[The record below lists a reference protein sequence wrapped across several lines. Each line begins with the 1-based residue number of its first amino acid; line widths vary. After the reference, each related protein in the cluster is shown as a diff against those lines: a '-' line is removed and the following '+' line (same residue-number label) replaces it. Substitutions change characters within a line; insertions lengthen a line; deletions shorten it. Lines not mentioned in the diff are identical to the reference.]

1 MDFFF
6 LFKSGFLK
14 IILNF
19 FYIYLLLKKLVNEK
33 YFSVKE
39 NLVWFSEKYFPFILG
54 GRNFPKILKNLEM
67 SYYLLIISTL
77 ILKLLI
83 IIIYIYIIYIY
94 IYIILNIYF
103 SISFFRI

>member
-33 YFSVKE
+33 YFSIKE

-83 IIIYIYIIYIY
+83 IIIIYIIY